1 MIKNIN
7 LLAKIIFTF
16 IFSLFHIACLIEEV
30 EQPASIEV
38 GSTFTSVLN
47 IAAIADEVN
56 NPYHGVIAVLQPIG
70 WEFTSG
76 SFISTDP
83 ETPSGNIIM
92 DLDSGR
98 KWICTEPEYLADS
111 SCTDL
116 DTLIGMHEGMEWTFL
131 MADVGDFYTGDAFH
145 EVTLNF
151 NTSNGVSGT
160 YPIGYII
167 TLNTWGM
174 LPWLNTAD
182 QADGSDISG
191 INATDTSM
199 NHIVEVTGGST
210 AGTIKNSIPTTFSL
224 MQNYPNPFNAN
235 TKINYNLPLMSDI
248 SLSVHSLNG
257 KLIKNNFIKNHPSGL
272 HTFNFNA
279 GDLSTGVYIFTIS
292 MRNKQEH
299 IKMLY
304 LK

>member
-1 MIKNIN
+1 
-7 LLAKIIFTF
+7 
-16 IFSLFHIACLIEEV
+16 
-30 EQPASIEV
+30 
-38 GSTFTSVLN
+38 
-47 IAAIADEVN
+47 
-56 NPYHGVIAVLQPIG
+56 
-70 WEFTSG
+70 
-76 SFISTDP
+76 
-83 ETPSGNIIM
+83 
-92 DLDSGR
+92 
-98 KWICTEPEYLADS
+98 
-111 SCTDL
+111 
-116 DTLIGMHEGMEWTFL
+116 

-235 TKINYNLPLMSDI
+235 TKLDYNLPMMSDI